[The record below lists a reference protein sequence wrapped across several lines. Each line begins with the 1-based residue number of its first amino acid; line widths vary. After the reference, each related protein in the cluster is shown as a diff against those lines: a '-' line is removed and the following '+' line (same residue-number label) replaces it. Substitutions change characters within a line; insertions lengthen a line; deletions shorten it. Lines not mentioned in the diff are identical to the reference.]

1 MNALTTPTRP
11 RSVTLL
17 AIAAVAVLLV
27 LGTALVAVGF
37 CWSAGS
43 PSAASTSAWT
53 SDTAH
58 GVDCARC

>member
-11 RSVTLL
+11 RFVAL
-17 AIAAVAVLLV
+17 IANVAVAVLLL

-43 PSAASTSAWT
+43 PSARATTSDWT
-53 SDTAH
+53 SITPR
-58 GVDCARC
+58 GIDCAR